1 MKRGCCKDCQYCSE
15 YYGTKDRS
23 GKPTISKY
31 WCTRRNG
38 SIKKWPKACSF
49 KEGRE
54 K

>member
-1 MKRGCCKDCQYCSE
+1 MKRGCCRDCSYCSE
-15 YYGTKDRS
+15 FYGTMDKS

-38 SIKKWPKACSF
+38 SIKKWPKDCTLKVK
-49 KEGRE
+49 KE